1 MIRPL
6 APWMLFLL
14 HGGLLLF
21 AGCAAPAETGTLA
34 LKDAWTRPY
43 RAGASPT
50 TAIYLAIENNTEAPT
65 TLTGVSL
72 VQADTVELHQTI
84 RTGGVMRMR
93 AVDTVRLPAGAAVHF
108 KPGGNHIMV
117 KGLRL
122 TLAEGDSLPFV
133 LHFGDGTSRRTTARV
148 RWE

>member
-1 MIRPL
+1 MNRPV

-14 HGGLLLF
+14 YGGVLLF
-21 AGCAAPAETGTLA
+21 ASCGAPREPGTLA

-43 RAGASPT
+43 RAGDTAT
-50 TAIYLAIENNTEAPT
+50 TAIYLAIENNTDTPA

-72 VQADTVELHQTI
+72 AQADTVELHRTI
-84 RTGGVMRMR
+84 RTGDVMRMR
-93 AVDTVRLPAGAAVHF
+93 AVDTVHLPAGAAVHF

>member
-1 MIRPL
+1 MNRPV

-14 HGGLLLF
+14 YGGVLLF
-21 AGCAAPAETGTLA
+21 TGCGAPGEPGTLA

-43 RAGASPT
+43 SAGATAT
-50 TAIYLAIENNTEAPT
+50 TAIYLAIENNTDTPT

-72 VQADTVELHQTI
+72 AQADTVEFHQTI
-84 RTGGVMRMR
+84 RTGDVMQMR
-93 AVDTVRLPAGAAVHF
+93 AVDTVHLPAGATVRF
-108 KPGGNHIMV
+108 KPGGNHLMV

-122 TLAEGDSLPFV
+122 SLVEGDSLPFV
-133 LHFGDGTSRRTTARV
+133 LHFKDGTSRMATARV